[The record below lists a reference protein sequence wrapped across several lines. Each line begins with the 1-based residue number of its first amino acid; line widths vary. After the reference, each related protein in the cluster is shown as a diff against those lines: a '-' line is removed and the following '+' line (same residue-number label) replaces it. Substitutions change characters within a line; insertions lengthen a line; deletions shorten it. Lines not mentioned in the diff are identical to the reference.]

1 MKKKRMYAFLWGK
14 HVLKFL
20 KVMRLGIYLLL
31 LTTFVVNAN
40 VFSQQTRV
48 TLDIKQRSVSEIISE
63 LRQVFD
69 YRFLFKGEDLEKC
82 GKKDLKVKN
91 AGG

>member
-1 MKKKRMYAFLWGK
+1 MHSFGESMCKIFEGYEIGDLF
-14 HVLKFL
+14 
-20 KVMRLGIYLLL
+20 I
-31 LTTFVVNAN
+31 TIDDFVVNAN

-69 YRFLFKGEDLEKC
+69 YRFLFKGEDLEKVER
-82 GKKDLKVKN
+82 GT
-91 AGG
+91 